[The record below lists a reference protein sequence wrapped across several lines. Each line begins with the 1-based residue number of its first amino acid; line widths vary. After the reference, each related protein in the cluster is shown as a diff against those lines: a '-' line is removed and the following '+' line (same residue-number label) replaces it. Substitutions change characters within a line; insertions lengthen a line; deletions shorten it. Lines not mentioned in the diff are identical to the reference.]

1 MSVQPPDCR
10 RLEALVDRELDGEL
24 TPEQRA
30 FVDGHLAA
38 CAACRD
44 RRAFQRRLRR
54 AVDAALAGD
63 RPPDGM
69 VARILSALDA
79 EEAAP

>member
-1 MSVQPPDCR
+1 MRVQPPDCR
-10 RLEALVDRELDGEL
+10 RLEALVDREIDGEL

-38 CAACRD
+38 CASCRD
-44 RRAFQRRLRR
+44 RREFQRRLRR
-54 AVDAALAGD
+54 AVDSALAGA

-69 VARILSALDA
+69 VARILAALDA
-79 EEAAP
+79 EEGAP